1 MDNYEKLI
9 ERISNSAKIEK
20 EEIER
25 KVEAKRAK
33 LSHLVSKEGAAQIIA
48 AELGLNLDEERLK
61 LNELNQGMKRVN
73 VLAKIIKVFPTR
85 EFNKNNRAGKVTNL
99 IIADD
104 TSNCRAVLWDTRH
117 IELIEKQKIK
127 EGDVIEISNASLR
140 NGEVHLSS
148 YAELKPSREEIENVK
163 TEAMFSIKKLRE
175 VRPGENIS
183 ARAVIVNAYEP
194 KYFEVNPETGRK
206 ITEEERQ
213 NKIKPQ
219 KRALL
224 SITIDDGTEAMR
236 SVLFGEQINQL
247 GLTNEQIFDVE
258 EFKKIQMSLLG
269 EEKIFSGQIRTNPLN
284 SNPELT
290 IQSIKN
296 ISPDELIK
304 ELEAKTS

>member
-1 MDNYEKLI
+1 
-9 ERISNSAKIEK
+9 
-20 EEIER
+20 
-25 KVEAKRAK
+25 
-33 LSHLVSKEGAAQIIA
+33 
-48 AELGLNLDEERLK
+48 
-61 LNELNQGMKRVN
+61 
-73 VLAKIIKVFPTR
+73 
-85 EFNKNNRAGKVTNL
+85 
-99 IIADD
+99 
-104 TSNCRAVLWDTRH
+104 
-117 IELIEKQKIK
+117 
-127 EGDVIEISNASLR
+127 
-140 NGEVHLSS
+140 
-148 YAELKPSREEIENVK
+148 
-163 TEAMFSIKKLRE
+163 MFSIKKLRE